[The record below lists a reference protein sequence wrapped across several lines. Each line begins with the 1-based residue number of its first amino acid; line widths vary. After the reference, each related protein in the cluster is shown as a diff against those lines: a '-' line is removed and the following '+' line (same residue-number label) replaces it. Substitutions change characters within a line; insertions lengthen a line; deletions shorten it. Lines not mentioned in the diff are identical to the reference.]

1 MDCHLSGFKA
11 YVSIELGLAEET
23 LIAYVRDV
31 TGFLSFNGHR
41 TFTAR
46 SVEDYVR
53 HLFALGLKASTVR
66 RKCMSVRCFYRFL
79 ADKGQLDEQQL
90 FLIDPIRVR
99 RENLPSLEPDELDRL
114 LAAALVPA
122 LVPARGTNA
131 VRNRAII
138 HALFG
143 SGLRVSELCG
153 LNLGDCHLDRRWA
166 RVKGKGAR
174 ERIVPLT
181 AECVEAIAAYLAARG
196 HGNGGRA
203 DALFIQ
209 GDTNE
214 RLTRRAVSNMITA
227 LSCRAGV
234 RHTTSHTLRR
244 TCATSLLRQGVDL
257 DQVQQLL
264 GHSSLSSTQVY
275 LNTSPERLAEICRRY
290 HPRWA
295 QRGRPTKGAGRKRA
309 RITKV
314 PNG

>member
-31 TGFLSFNGHR
+31 TGFLSFNGDR

-53 HLFALGLKASTVR
+53 HLFGLRLKASTAR

-79 ADKGQLDEQQL
+79 ADKGQLDEQEL
-90 FLIDPIRVR
+90 FLIDPIRVQ
-99 RENLPSLEPDELDRL
+99 RENLPSLEPEELDRL
-114 LAAALVPA
+114 LASAKGP
-122 LVPARGTNA
+122 NA

-153 LNLGDCHLDRRWA
+153 LSLGDCHLDQRWA

-174 ERIVPLT
+174 ERIVPLN

-196 HGNGGRA
+196 HGHGGRT

-244 TCATSLLRQGVDL
+244 TCATSLLRQGIDL
-257 DQVQQLL
+257 DQVQRLL
-264 GHSSLSSTQVY
+264 GHSNLSSTQVY
-275 LNTSPERLAEICRRY
+275 LNTSPERLAEMCRRC

-295 QRGRPTKGAGRKRA
+295 KRERPPDEAGQKRA
-309 RITKV
+309 RITEV
-314 PNG
+314 PND

>member
-1 MDCHLSGFKA
+1 MDDPLSGFKL

-23 LIAYVRDV
+23 LAAYLRDV
-31 TGFLSFNGHR
+31 TQFLSFNGNR
-41 TFTAR
+41 PFTAR

-53 HLFALGLKASTVR
+53 HLFGLGLKASTVR

-79 ADKGQLDEQQL
+79 ADKGKLDEQEL

-99 RENLPSLEPDELDRL
+99 RENLPSLEPEELERL
-114 LAAALVPA
+114 LAAAKGP
-122 LVPARGTNA
+122 NA
-131 VRNRAII
+131 IRNRAII

-143 SGLRVSELCG
+143 SGMRVSEFCG
-153 LNLGDCHLDRRWA
+153 LNLGDCHLDQRWA

-174 ERIVPLT
+174 ERIVPLS
-181 AECVEAIAAYLAARG
+181 AECVEAIVAYLAERG
-196 HGNGGRA
+196 HGNGGRT

-244 TCATSLLRQGVDL
+244 TCATSLLRRGVDL
-257 DQVQQLL
+257 GQVQRLL

-275 LNTSPERLAEICRRY
+275 LNTSPERLVEMCRRC
-290 HPRWA
+290 HPRWGH
-295 QRGRPTKGAGRKRA
+295 REGPPERA
-309 RITKV
+309 RCKPAWMV
-314 PNG
+314 DAPND

>member
-1 MDCHLSGFKA
+1 MDCRLSGFKA

-31 TGFLSFNGHR
+31 TEFLSFNGDR
-41 TFTAR
+41 TFSAR
-46 SVEDYVR
+46 SVEDYVG
-53 HLFALGLKASTVR
+53 HLFGLGLRASTVR

-79 ADKGQLDEQQL
+79 ADKGKLDEQEL

-99 RENLPSLEPDELDRL
+99 RENLPSLEPDELERL
-114 LAAALVPA
+114 LAAA
-122 LVPARGTNA
+122 RGTNA
-131 VRNRAII
+131 ARNRAII

-153 LNLGDCHLDRRWA
+153 LNLGDCHLDQRWA
-166 RVKGKGAR
+166 GVKGKGAR
-174 ERIVPLT
+174 ERIVPLS
-181 AECVEAIAAYLAARG
+181 AECVEAIAAYVAKRG
-196 HGNGGRA
+196 HGEGGRT

-209 GDTNE
+209 GNTNE

-244 TCATSLLRQGVDL
+244 TCATSLLRRGIDL
-257 DQVQQLL
+257 GQVQRLL

-275 LNTSPERLAEICRRY
+275 LNTSPERLAEMCRRC

-295 QRGRPTKGAGRKRA
+295 ERGRPPDEAGRKRA
-309 RITKV
+309 RITEV
-314 PNG
+314 PND

>member
-1 MDCHLSGFKA
+1 MDCRLSGFKA

-31 TGFLSFNGHR
+31 TEFLSFNGDR

-53 HLFALGLKASTVR
+53 HLFGLGLKASTVR

-79 ADKGQLDEQQL
+79 VDEGMLDGQELT
-90 FLIDPIRVR
+90 LIDPIRVR

-114 LAAALVPA
+114 LAV
-122 LVPARGTNA
+122 ARGANA
-131 VRNRAII
+131 VRNRAIV

-153 LNLGDCHLDRRWA
+153 LNLGDCNVEQRWA
-166 RVKGKGAR
+166 RVKGKGSR
-174 ERIVPLT
+174 DRVVPLS
-181 AECVEAIAAYLAARG
+181 AECAQAIAAYLAERG
-196 HGNGGRA
+196 HGNGSRVE
-203 DALFIQ
+203 ALFIK

-214 RLTRRAVSNMITA
+214 RLTRRAVTNMLTA
-227 LSCRAGV
+227 LSQRAGV

-244 TCATSLLRQGVDL
+244 TCATSLLRRGVDL
-257 DQVQQLL
+257 GQVQRLL

-275 LNTSPERLAEICRRY
+275 LNTSPERLAEMCRRC
-290 HPRWA
+290 HPRWGD
-295 QRGRPTKGAGRKRA
+295 REGPPEKPRRKPA
-309 RITKV
+309 WMV
-314 PNG
+314 EAAND

>member
-1 MDCHLSGFKA
+1 MDGPLSGFKL

-23 LIAYVRDV
+23 LAAYVRDM
-31 TGFLSFNGHR
+31 TAFLSFNGNR
-41 TFTAR
+41 PFTAK

-53 HLFALGLKASTVR
+53 HLFELGLKASTVR
-66 RKCMSVRCFYRFL
+66 RKCMSVRCLYRFL
-79 ADKGQLDEQQL
+79 VDKGRLDRQEL
-90 FLIDPIRVR
+90 TLIDPIRVR

-114 LAAALVPA
+114 LAAAKGP
-122 LVPARGTNA
+122 NA
-131 VRNRAII
+131 VRNRAIV

-153 LNLGDCHLDRRWA
+153 LNLGDCHLDQRWA

-174 ERIVPLT
+174 ERIVPLS
-181 AECVEAIAAYLAARG
+181 AECVEAIATYLADRG
-196 HGNGGRA
+196 HGEGGRT

-227 LSCRAGV
+227 LSQRAGV

-244 TCATSLLRQGVDL
+244 TCATSLLRRGIDL
-257 DQVQQLL
+257 GQVQRLL

-275 LNTSPERLAEICRRY
+275 LNTSPERLAEICRRC

-295 QRGRPTKGAGRKRA
+295 ERERPPDEAGRKCA
-309 RITKV
+309 RITEV
-314 PNG
+314 PND

>member
-1 MDCHLSGFKA
+1 MNRPLSGFKA

-31 TGFLSFNGHR
+31 TGFLSFNDDR

-53 HLFALGLKASTVR
+53 HLFELGLKASTVR

-79 ADKGQLDEQQL
+79 ADRGKLDKQQL
-90 FLIDPIRVR
+90 FLIDPIRVQ
-99 RENLPSLEPDELDRL
+99 RENLPSLEPEELERL
-114 LAAALVPA
+114 LTA
-122 LVPARGTNA
+122 ARGTNA
-131 VRNRAII
+131 VRNRAIV

-153 LNLGDCHLDRRWA
+153 LNLGDCHLDQRWA
-166 RVKGKGAR
+166 RVQGKGAR
-174 ERIVPLT
+174 ERVVPLS
-181 AECVEAIAAYLAARG
+181 AECMEAIAAYLAERG
-196 HGNGGRA
+196 HGDGGRN
-203 DALFIQ
+203 DALLIQ

-227 LSCRAGV
+227 LSQRAGV
-234 RHTTSHTLRR
+234 QHTTSHTLRR

-257 DQVQQLL
+257 DQVQRLL
-264 GHSSLSSTQVY
+264 GHSSLSSTQAY
-275 LNTSPERLAEICRRY
+275 LNTSPEQLAETCRRC

-295 QRGRPTKGAGRKRA
+295 AKDVRPRGCSTTSPE
-309 RITKV
+309 
-314 PNG
+314 P

>member
-31 TGFLSFNGHR
+31 TGFLSFNDDR

-53 HLFALGLKASTVR
+53 HLFGLGLRASTVR

-79 ADKGQLDEQQL
+79 ADKGKLDEQEL
-90 FLIDPIRVR
+90 FLIDPIRVH

-114 LAAALVPA
+114 LVVA

-131 VRNRAII
+131 LRNRAIV

-153 LNLGDCHLDRRWA
+153 LNLGDCHLDQRWA

-174 ERIVPLT
+174 ERIVPLS
-181 AECVEAIAAYLAARG
+181 AECVEAIAAYLAERG
-196 HGNGGRA
+196 HGNRGRT

-227 LSCRAGV
+227 LSQRAGV

-244 TCATSLLRQGVDL
+244 TCATWLLRRGVDL
-257 DQVQQLL
+257 GQVQRLL

-275 LNTSPERLAEICRRY
+275 LNTSPERLAEICRRC

-295 QRGRPTKGAGRKRA
+295 ERGRPPDEAGRKCA
-309 RITKV
+309 RITEV
-314 PNG
+314 PND